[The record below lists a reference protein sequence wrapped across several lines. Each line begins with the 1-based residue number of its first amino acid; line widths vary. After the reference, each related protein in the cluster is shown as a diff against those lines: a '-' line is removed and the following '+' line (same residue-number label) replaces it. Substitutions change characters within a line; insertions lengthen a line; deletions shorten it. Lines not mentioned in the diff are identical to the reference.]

1 MIGQGEN
8 IHPFLMNNRRLAIL
22 LGIVVIL
29 CGVVG
34 FIIASKGSSPTTPN
48 PNQTTTSTFRETGNL
63 VKGSPGLKP
72 GVWYLAY
79 EQPGQPGLYSELIFT
94 VTSTCL
100 TSQGLPRGCPG
111 QGFLQ
116 GERATVEG
124 VVNENIIS
132 VSRLSLLTTS
142 TSTIPTPTSTNPTPT
157 STNPT
162 PTSSVSDLI
171 RVTQPQPNASITS
184 PVIIEGRARGNWFF
198 EASFPVRIVDANG
211 RTLGS
216 GAAQAQGNWMTT
228 EFVPFRVVLDYSVPT
243 TTRGTLIL
251 EKDNPSGLPQ
261 NARELRIP
269 IVFGAQQVSTVVY
282 HYNPNNDKDAN
293 GQIRCSANGLVA
305 LKRFIPRTIT
315 PLRET
320 INELL
325 RGVLTAEDRQLG
337 TTTEFP
343 LAGVTLKS
351 AEIQNGNAI
360 LTFNDPQNQTSGGA
374 CRVTILRA
382 QIEATAKQFA
392 GINRVTILPAELFQ
406 P

>member
-1 MIGQGEN
+1 
-8 IHPFLMNNRRLAIL
+8 MNNRRLALL
-22 LGIVVIL
+22 LGLVAIL
-29 CGVVG
+29 CGIVG
-34 FIIASKGSSPTTPN
+34 FMVAKRTPPSPTPE
-48 PNQTTTSTFRETGNL
+48 PNQPFTGTFRETGNL
-63 VKGSPGLKP
+63 VKDSPGLKR
-72 GVWYLAY
+72 GVWYLSY
-79 EQPGQPGLYSELIFT
+79 ERPGQPGLYSELIFT

-100 TSQGLPRGCPG
+100 TNLGLPRSCPG

-124 VVNENIIS
+124 IERDNTIS
-132 VSRLSLLTTS
+132 VSRLSLLTAPTS
-142 TSTIPTPTSTNPTPT
+142 TTPTPTSTNPTPT

-162 PTSSVSDLI
+162 PTSSISDLI

-228 EFVPFRVVLDYSVPT
+228 EFVPFRIVLDYSVPT

-251 EKDNPSGLPQ
+251 EKDNPSGLRE

-293 GQIRCSANGLVA
+293 GQIRCSAAGLVA

-320 INELL
+320 ITELL
-325 RGVLTAEDRQLG
+325 RGTLTAEDRQYG
-337 TTTEFP
+337 VTSEFP
-343 LAGVTLKS
+343 LSGVTLKS

-392 GINRVTILPAELFQ
+392 GINRVTILPADLFQ